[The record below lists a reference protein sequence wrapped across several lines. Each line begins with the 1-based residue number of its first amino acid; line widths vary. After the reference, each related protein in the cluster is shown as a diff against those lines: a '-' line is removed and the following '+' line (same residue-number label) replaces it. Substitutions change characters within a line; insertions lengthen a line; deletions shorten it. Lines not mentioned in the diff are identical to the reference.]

1 GDVVRWTVEGRLEF
15 LGRADD
21 QAKIRGFRIE
31 PGEVEAVLTADPDVS
46 RAAVVVREDTV
57 GDKRLVAY
65 VVPAEPV
72 EDLPAVVRAR
82 AGERLPGYMVPS
94 AVVVLDELPLTP
106 NGKLDRKALPVPE
119 YTTGA
124 GRGPANMREEILCAA
139 FADILG
145 LESVGVD
152 DDFFALGGHS
162 LLAARLLSRIRT
174 VLGLDVSMRALF
186 DSPTVAG
193 VAARAAD
200 SIAARPTPAAG
211 ERPERLPLSYAQ
223 RRLWAIDRLEGPSTA
238 YTIPAA
244 IRVTGELDRGALEA
258 AFRDVIARH
267 EALRSVIAVAEG
279 EPFQRILAPSDLEWE
294 LRTAE
299 LTPEDLDDAIAEAH
313 AHTFDLS
320 SEVPIRAW
328 LFTTGPGDQVLVL
341 LVHHIAADGWSTAP
355 LARDLSEAYKAR
367 CAGRAPEWRPL
378 PVQYADYALWQREL
392 LGDATD
398 PDSPL
403 SRQVAYWRQALAG
416 APEELD
422 LPVDRPRPPVPSHR
436 GHRVPLD
443 VPEDVHARLAEMA
456 RAEGVTTF
464 MVLHAALSVL
474 LSRLGAGTD
483 IPMGAAVAGRTDEAL
498 DDMVG
503 FFVNSLVLR
512 TDLSGDPTF
521 HEVLV
526 RARDT
531 GLSALAHQDVP
542 FEKLVEEL
550 SPTRSLARHPLFQV
564 MLTLQNN
571 AEAALDLTG
580 TVPDVLSAG
589 STAARFDLELNI
601 SEDFAPGR
609 SPAGLRGWLIAA
621 ADLFEEETARRLAER
636 LTRLLD
642 LLCGRPELRLSD
654 IDLLDEEE
662 RRRILTQ
669 WQAPAVDAA
678 PATLPELFEAQAART
693 PDATAI
699 VDGGEQVSY
708 AELDARA
715 NRLARL
721 LIRQGVGPESVAGVC
736 MERGADLVV
745 ALLAVLKAGGAYLP
759 LDPAYPAERIAFL
772 LDDAA
777 PVVIVTTA
785 ELSTVV
791 PQGAARI
798 AVNAPETAEA
808 LAELDGTSLSG
819 DERRAPLPHHPAYV
833 IHTSGS
839 TGRPKGVAVTH
850 HDVTTL
856 FAQTRPLFG
865 FGPEDAWSWFHSFA
879 FDFSVWE
886 LWGALLHGGRVVVVP
901 FTVSRSPR
909 EFLDLLERERVT
921 MLSQTPSAFY
931 QLMAAEEV
939 RPEAVSGLRA
949 VVFGGEALDP
959 ARLSGWWN
967 RHGASGPRLVN
978 MYGITETTVHVTFQE
993 LEPHSRAAGSVIG
1006 RGIPGLSVFVLDER
1020 LTPVPVGVAGEMYV
1034 AGGQLARGYLGRPG
1048 LTAERFVA
1056 CPFAAGERMYRTGD
1070 RARWTEDGNLVFAG
1084 RSDEQVKIRG
1094 FRIEPGEVQTLLA
1107 EHPRV
1112 AQAAVVARQD
1122 TPADVRLVAYVV
1134 PADGEND
1141 ELATTVRE
1149 FAAGA
1154 LPGYMVPTAVVVL
1167 DALPLTVNGKLDRK
1181 ALPAPDFA
1189 DVAGAGRGPANAR
1202 EEILCAAFAEVLGL
1216 ESVGVDDDFFALGGH
1231 SLLAIQL
1238 VEVLREQGVAVSVR
1252 VLFDS
1257 PTVAGLALSAGAEQV
1272 VVPENL
1278 IPADATA
1285 ITPEMLPLADLTAE
1299 EVERIVATVE
1309 GGAAN
1314 IADVYPLAPLQ
1325 EGLLFHHMLTEGG
1338 EDAYVLPSVLE
1349 FDSRTR
1355 LDAFL
1360 TVLQRVVDR
1369 HDIFRTSFVWE
1380 GLREPVQ
1387 VVWRRGLIPVTE
1399 IVLDPHGETP
1409 EAALVNAAG
1418 LRMDLGRA
1426 PLIDVHVAG
1435 LPDGRWLAL
1444 TRVHHLVQDHTALEV
1459 VLGEVEAYL
1468 TGRGDEL
1475 PEPLPFRTFV
1485 AQARGGVSRAEHERY
1500 FADLLGEVE
1509 EPTVPFDVLQAH
1521 GDGTDVVRAVE
1532 HLAPGLEQRLRTAAR
1547 RSGTSVATLVHVA
1560 WARVLAAVSGRDDVV
1575 FGTVLF
1581 GRMNAGAGADR
1592 VPGPFM
1598 NTLPVRVRTAEL
1610 GVADAVSAMR
1620 GQLAELLEHEH
1631 APLSVAQQASGVAG
1645 DTPLFTSFLNYR
1657 HNVGVSMDWAI
1668 EGIRLVLSRERTNYP
1683 LVALVDDNGDSI
1695 SVAVHSVAPIDSG
1708 AVVTLMH
1715 TAVEN
1720 LVSALESAPE
1730 LSLGGVEVLA
1740 AAERRRVLSEWND
1753 TSTDVR
1759 DSLVWELFEAQ
1770 VARTPDAVAV
1780 VADGVSV
1787 SYAEL

>member
-1 GDVVRWTVEGRLEF
+1 
-15 LGRADD
+15 
-21 QAKIRGFRIE
+21 
-31 PGEVEAVLTADPDVS
+31 
-46 RAAVVVREDTV
+46 
-57 GDKRLVAY
+57 
-65 VVPAEPV
+65 
-72 EDLPAVVRAR
+72 
-82 AGERLPGYMVPS
+82 
-94 AVVVLDELPLTP
+94 
-106 NGKLDRKALPVPE
+106 
-119 YTTGA
+119 
-124 GRGPANMREEILCAA
+124 
-139 FADILG
+139 
-145 LESVGVD
+145 
-152 DDFFALGGHS
+152 
-162 LLAARLLSRIRT
+162 
-174 VLGLDVSMRALF
+174 
-186 DSPTVAG
+186 
-193 VAARAAD
+193 
-200 SIAARPTPAAG
+200 
-211 ERPERLPLSYAQ
+211 
-223 RRLWAIDRLEGPSTA
+223 
-238 YTIPAA
+238 
-244 IRVTGELDRGALEA
+244 
-258 AFRDVIARH
+258 
-267 EALRSVIAVAEG
+267 
-279 EPFQRILAPSDLEWE
+279 
-294 LRTAE
+294 
-299 LTPEDLDDAIAEAH
+299 
-313 AHTFDLS
+313 
-320 SEVPIRAW
+320 
-328 LFTTGPGDQVLVL
+328 
-341 LVHHIAADGWSTAP
+341 
-355 LARDLSEAYKAR
+355 
-367 CAGRAPEWRPL
+367 
-378 PVQYADYALWQREL
+378 
-392 LGDATD
+392 
-398 PDSPL
+398 
-403 SRQVAYWRQALAG
+403 
-416 APEELD
+416 
-422 LPVDRPRPPVPSHR
+422 
-436 GHRVPLD
+436 
-443 VPEDVHARLAEMA
+443 
-456 RAEGVTTF
+456 
-464 MVLHAALSVL
+464 
-474 LSRLGAGTD
+474 
-483 IPMGAAVAGRTDEAL
+483 
-498 DDMVG
+498 
-503 FFVNSLVLR
+503 
-512 TDLSGDPTF
+512 
-521 HEVLV
+521 
-526 RARDT
+526 
-531 GLSALAHQDVP
+531 AHQDVP

-550 SPTRSLARHPLFQV
+550 SPARSLARHPLFQV

-571 AEAALDLTG
+571 AEAALELTG
-580 TVPDVLSAG
+580 TATDVLSEG

-601 SEDFAPGR
+601 SEHFAPDR
-609 SPAGLRGWLIAA
+609 TPAGLHGRLIAA
-621 ADLFEEETARRLAER
+621 ADLFEEESARRLTER

-642 LLCGRPELRLSD
+642 LLCTSPELRLSD

-662 RRRILTQ
+662 RRRVLTE
-669 WQAPAVDAA
+669 WQAPAVDAP
-678 PATLPELFEAQAART
+678 PATLPQLFEAQAART

-699 VDGGEQVSY
+699 VDGGIQISY

-721 LIRQGVGPESVAGVC
+721 LIRQGVGPESVVGVC
-736 MERGADLVV
+736 MERGAELVV

-785 ELSTVV
+785 RPGTDLGPAVAPGT
-791 PQGAARI
+791 ALI
-798 AVNAPETAEA
+798 AVDTPETAQA
-808 LAELDGTSLSG
+808 LAAQDGTPLTD
-819 DERRAPLPHHPAYV
+819 DERRPPLPHHPAYV

-865 FGPEDAWSWFHSFA
+865 FGPADAWSWFHSFA

-909 EFLDLLERERVT
+909 DFLDLLERERVT

-931 QLMAAEEV
+931 QLMAAEEA
-939 RPEAVSGLRA
+939 RPAAVSGLRA

-959 ARLSGWWN
+959 ARLTGWWE
-967 RHGASGPRLVN
+967 RHGSSGPRLVN

-993 LEPHSRAAGSVIG
+993 LAPHDAAAGSVIG

-1020 LTPVPVGVAGEMYV
+1020 LAPVPVGVAGEMYV
-1034 AGGQLARGYLGRPG
+1034 GGGQLARGYLGRPG

-1056 CPFAAGERMYRTGD
+1056 CPFAPGLRMYRTGD

-1107 EHPRV
+1107 EHPGV

-1122 TPADVRLVAYVV
+1122 TPGDVRLVAYVV
-1134 PADGEND
+1134 PADGGD
-1141 ELATTVRE
+1141 DQLASEVRE
-1149 FAAGA
+1149 FAADR

-1181 ALPAPDFA
+1181 ALPAPEYTT
-1189 DVAGAGRGPANAR
+1189 GAGRGPSNAR

-1216 ESVGVDDDFFALGGH
+1216 ETVGVDDDFFALGGH

-1238 VEVLREQGVAVSVR
+1238 VEVLREQGVSVSVR

-1257 PTVAGLALSAGAEQV
+1257 PTVAGLALSAGADQV

-1278 IPADATA
+1278 IPEDTSV

-1380 GLREPVQ
+1380 GLREPMQ
-1387 VVWRRGLIPVTE
+1387 VVWRRGLVPVTE
-1399 IVLDPHGETP
+1399 IALDPHAENP
-1409 EAALVNAAG
+1409 EAALVTAAG
-1418 LRMDLGRA
+1418 LRMDLGRT
-1426 PLIDVHVAG
+1426 PLIDVHVAA

-1468 TGRGDEL
+1468 TGRGGEL
-1475 PEPLPFRTFV
+1475 PEPLPFRAFV
-1485 AQARGGVSRAEHERY
+1485 AQSRGGVERAEHARY
-1500 FADLLGEVE
+1500 FAGLLGDVE

-1532 HLAPGLEQRLRTAAR
+1532 HLTPALEQRLRTAAR

-1560 WARVLAAVSGRDDVV
+1560 WARVLAAVSGREDVV

-1598 NTLPVRVRTAEL
+1598 NTLPVRVRTGDL
-1610 GVADAVSAMR
+1610 GVTDAVSAMR

-1683 LVALVDDNGDSI
+1683 LVVLVDDNGDSI
-1695 SVAVHSVAPIDSG
+1695 SVAVHSVAPIDSD

-1720 LVSALESAPE
+1720 LVSALESTPE
-1730 LSLGGVEVLA
+1730 LPLGGVEVLDA
-1740 AAERRRVLSEWND
+1740 GERRRVLTGWND
-1753 TSTDVR
+1753 TATGVR
-1759 DSLVWELFEAQ
+1759 HPLVCELFGEQ
-1770 VARTPDAVAV
+1770 VVRAPDAVAV

-1787 SYAEL
+1787 SYGELDARANRLAHVLLGQGVGAESVVGLCLPRGVEMITGILAVWKAGAAYLPVDPEQPTERIAFVLRDSRAVLVLTTEEILEDLPVGAARLVAVDDTFTEVQLAAAPVTAPEVSVCADGLAYVIYTSGSTGRPKGVAVTHGGVANYVASVPGRVGFGEPGARYALLQAQATDLGNTVVFASLVSGGELHVLDEAAVTDPQAVAAYLSEHAIDHLKAVPSHLAALGTECVPAKSLVLGGEAASPEWVRELVEAAGECAVFNHYGPTETTIGVATTQLVSERVTVGTPVANTRFYVLDERLRPVPVGVAGELYVAGAQVARGYVGRAGLTAERFVAEPFSSGG